1 MLFGLERLQFQV
13 HASRY
18 AGDRIVLRKLPK
30 NLFAHSVSKVRVQI
44 LRQLE
49 GQPTLALE
57 LNRELKMQKE
67 LPEVI
72 SMSLLKVASYGFF
85 SQSWRK

>member
-18 AGDRIVLRKLPK
+18 AEDRKVLRKLSK
-30 NLFAHSVSKVRVQI
+30 NLFAHSVSKVRV
-44 LRQLE
+44 RTRHQLE
-49 GQPTLALE
+49 GQPMLALE
-57 LNRELKMQKE
+57 LNRELRMQKE

-72 SMSLLKVASYGFF
+72 SIDLQIVDGYGFF
-85 SQSWRK
+85 D